1 MAQLDTTPH
10 SAQSKTRA
18 AGNRLRHATAAE
30 WREVVVQSARDLW
43 SNSAVEWSAA
53 IAFYAVLSLFPLL
66 VVGMVL
72 ASYVADADWA
82 TREAIRLL
90 GEFIPRGEVEI
101 EEIVDRA
108 IAQRRRV
115 GFLSLI
121 VFLLTGRRILG
132 VLTKALNLVSDVDA
146 EDDTFLRRLLVELS
160 LAGGLIILGL
170 LALASRPLTA
180 AAWEASRFVPGEDG
194 SSLVI
199 FQILVRA
206 VILFALFAAVYAFV
220 PRGDR
225 RWPAVLTGAVFAT
238 LMFLVAQGA
247 FALLLDRL
255 LENLRLIYGPL
266 AFAVLLLSWAWYVAL
281 ITLAGSALASHIK
294 VMILEDDDAEEASR
308 QHVERRDD

>member
-1 MAQLDTTPH
+1 MTQLDTTPH
-10 SAQSKTRA
+10 PAYPKTRTS
-18 AGNRLRHATAAE
+18 GSRLRHASAAE
-30 WREVVVQSARDLW
+30 WREVVVQSARDLLA
-43 SNSAVEWSAA
+43 NSAAEWSAA

-66 VVGMVL
+66 IVGMVL
-72 ASYVADADWA
+72 ASYVADGDWA
-82 TREAIRLL
+82 TREATRLL

-101 EEIVDRA
+101 EGIVDRA
-108 IAQRRRV
+108 ISQRRRV
-115 GFLSLI
+115 GVLSLI

-132 VLTKALNLVSDVDA
+132 IITKALNLVSDVDA
-146 EDDTFLRRLLVELS
+146 EDDTFVRRLLVELS
-160 LAGGLIILGL
+160 LAGGLIVLGL
-170 LALASRPLTA
+170 LALVSRPLTE

-194 SSLVI
+194 PSLMI

-206 VILFALFAAVYAFV
+206 VTLFVLFGSVYAFV

-225 RWPAVLTGAVFAT
+225 RWPAVIIGAAAAT
-238 LMFLVAQGA
+238 CLFLVAQGA

-281 ITLAGSALASHIK
+281 ITLAGGALASHVK